1 MDAVTAAVHPNPR
14 TSPDPSNNPAR
25 RFTHSTR
32 PTLSPMTYEGSYLWE
47 IRRRVGS
54 RLLLM
59 PGAQVLVVDSADRV
73 LFQRSRDSGLWELPA
88 GAAEPGDSFRTTAAR
103 ELFEETGLQVEVE
116 DLVPFASLSEADL
129 HTLTYPNGDVLQCF
143 ALCFEARR
151 WSGSL
156 VVAADE
162 VLEARFFSQPPAEL
176 HPPTKVVLELYAAYR
191 ESGVFQAR

>member
-1 MDAVTAAVHPNPR
+1 
-14 TSPDPSNNPAR
+14 
-25 RFTHSTR
+25 
-32 PTLSPMTYEGSYLWE
+32 MTYEGSYLWE
-47 IRRRVGS
+47 IRQRVGS

-103 ELFEETGLQVEVE
+103 ELLEETGLVVAEE
-116 DLVPFASLSEADL
+116 DLVPFASLSQADL

-151 WSGSL
+151 WSGELRPS
-156 VVAADE
+156 ADE
-162 VLEARFFSQPPAEL
+162 VLDAGFFEQPPGEL
-176 HPPTKVVLELYAAYR
+176 HPPTRVALELYDAYR
-191 ESGVFQAR
+191 ASGVFQAR